1 MAQKTVGKNVKYD
14 VDAKNI
20 LTITVDLNKTHG
32 KSKSGKTV
40 TIATTNGNTKIQN
53 KDGNEIVVGL
63 NVYKYPD
70 EEDDEEE

>member
-1 MAQKTVGKNVKYD
+1 MAEEKGKKSVGKGVSYQVSD
-14 VDAKNI
+14 KNL

-40 TIATTNGNTKIQN
+40 TIGTTNGNTRITDAKE
-53 KDGNEIVVGL
+53 NEVIFGL

-70 EEDDEEE
+70 EE